1 HCRLPSPQPGD
12 LVVLLSTGAYTYS
25 MASHYNL
32 LPRPAVVLVNK
43 ERARVIIRREEYRD
57 LLRGHQ
63 PLTAEAAVLQRR
75 PAPWP
80 GRSGPER
87 KPEIMLFNPLVTL
100 PGLLPALVLHEYAHA
115 RTADALGDPTPRNM
129 GRLSLNPIPHIDPIG
144 LLMLFIFRFGW
155 AKPVPVNPYY
165 FKDARRGMLL
175 VAAAGPDTNIVLAF
189 IIRLAMGLLPW
200 QWMIGGYLPQALQ
213 YAYLIN
219 LYLAVFNLLPVPPLD
234 GSRILAGLVP
244 AETAEFIDSLETDR
258 KSVV

>member
-1 HCRLPSPQPGD
+1 
-12 LVVLLSTGAYTYS
+12 
-25 MASHYNL
+25 
-32 LPRPAVVLVNK
+32 
-43 ERARVIIRREEYRD
+43 
-57 LLRGHQ
+57 
-63 PLTAEAAVLQRR
+63 
-75 PAPWP
+75 
-80 GRSGPER
+80 
-87 KPEIMLFNPLVTL
+87 MLFNPLVTL
-100 PGLLPALVLHEYAHA
+100 PGLLLALVLHEYAHA

-129 GRLSLNPIPHIDPIG
+129 GRLTLNPIPHIDPIG

-175 VAAAGPDTNIVLAF
+175 VAAAGPATNIVLAF

-244 AETAEFIDSLETDR
+244 AETAEFIDSLETYGWLILVILLWTGITSR
-258 KSVV
+258 LLLPVVGWLDALLRNLTGVLLAVTGLG